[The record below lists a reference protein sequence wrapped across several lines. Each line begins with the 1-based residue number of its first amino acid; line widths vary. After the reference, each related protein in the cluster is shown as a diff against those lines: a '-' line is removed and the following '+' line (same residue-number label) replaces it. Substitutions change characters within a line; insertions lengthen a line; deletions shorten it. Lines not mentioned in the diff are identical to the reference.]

1 MAKQITE
8 AQAASLFRDTEELK
22 TAYQIVFGAG
32 PAGQAVLD
40 DLGRFCRANE
50 PCWSE
55 DQRHHARLEGR
66 REVWLRIQAEINM
79 PSEELL
85 QRRIGDN
92 YVVMKIEPED
102 ETDNG

>member
-8 AQAASLFRDTEELK
+8 AQATSLLHATEELQK
-22 TAYQIVFGAG
+22 AFLLTFSGA
-32 PAGQAVLD
+32 AGTVVLD
-40 DLGRFCRANE
+40 DLRRFCRGDE

-66 REVWLRIQAEINM
+66 REVWLRIQSQRELPA
-79 PSEELL
+79 EELL
-85 QRRIGDN
+85 QRRLGDS

-102 ETDNG
+102 EDNG